1 MAAAA
6 VPQESSMEGVPGTP
20 GVRDMKLESGSED
33 FKFCTVPGKDP
44 NHGIRRVS
52 CRAEIDTSP
61 PFESVKEAV
70 TRFGG
75 SGPWVPLYKFAEA
88 YNGNEE
94 FDIKK
99 VEEQAAELEK
109 NLIVKELET
118 LDVLEELGATKR
130 IVEDLKRQLKDEA
143 LKCMTK
149 TPHLNP
155 NEHMNNNEHATSGSS
170 RPHRRRRPVSSSDS
184 ILMESKQAKSNLG
197 ETIDDL
203 GVIPRAEPLLEKAAE
218 MRWFAAKKMEEAA
231 MAAEALALFELS
243 ALAGTKGLSSNETS
257 SAFSFP
263 VPEPEPEQSPRTP
276 KMVHT
281 MHEFDE
287 ANNISEHTILW
298 KLEEASDEIKHC
310 KKALEEA
317 LKSVEIANRK
327 QLDAESA
334 LRRWIN
340 PRHGQQESHNDK
352 QVVYNG
358 TKTNIFHQK
367 HPRSPLKDLMNKQNP
382 KFDDDP
388 KPVSR
393 PTTVSMREM
402 LSKKQVTPQECGVKR
417 ANDEGQKV
425 ALSQMLDELKQDLR
439 FDPKTEHQKQKQ
451 MFTQRRKFGFIHI
464 SLPSKQS
471 KKKAQVLNSM

>member
-1 MAAAA
+1 MAAA
-6 VPQESSMEGVPGTP
+6 VPQDSSMEGVPGTP
-20 GVRDMKLESGSED
+20 GIRDMRPGSGSED
-33 FKFCTVPGKDP
+33 FKFCTVPSTDP
-44 NHGIRRVS
+44 NPGIRRVS

-70 TRFGG
+70 IRFGG
-75 SGPWVPLYKFAEA
+75 SGPWVPFYKFAEA
-88 YNGNEE
+88 YHGNEE

-149 TPHLNP
+149 T
-155 NEHMNNNEHATSGSS
+155 GSS
-170 RPHRRRRPVSSSDS
+170 RPHHRRRRPVSSSDS
-184 ILMESKQAKSNLG
+184 ILMEPKQEKPSIG

-203 GVIPRAEPLLEKAAE
+203 GVIPRAEPLLEKACE

-231 MAAEALALFELS
+231 MAAEALALFELGVLS
-243 ALAGTKGLSSNETS
+243 GTKGLSSNENS
-257 SAFSFP
+257 SGFSFP
-263 VPEPEPEQSPRTP
+263 VPEPESEQSPRTP
-276 KMVHT
+276 KMNHT
-281 MHEFDE
+281 MHEFEE
-287 ANNISEHTILW
+287 ANNISEHTILR

-327 QLDAESA
+327 QLDAEAA

-340 PRHGQQESHNDK
+340 PRHGHEAHNNK

-358 TKTNIFHQK
+358 SKTNNFNQK
-367 HPRSPLKDLMNKQNP
+367 LPRSPLKDLMNKQNP
-382 KFDDDP
+382 GFDDDP
-388 KPVSR
+388 KPVPR

-402 LSKKQVTPQECGVKR
+402 LSKKQVTPQECVVNR
-417 ANDEGQKV
+417 ANGEGQKV

-439 FDPKTEHQKQKQ
+439 FNPKSDQQKQKQ
-451 MFTQRRKFGFIHI
+451 LFTQRRKFGFIHI
-464 SLPSKQS
+464 SFPSKQS
-471 KKKAQVLNSM
+471 KKKPQVLHPM